1 MQIYYNPDPAKWG
14 ALALRPV
21 INPGLLAK
29 TVNKIL
35 GDVQNEGDKA
45 IIRYNR
51 EFSGVELDDFAVSQ
65 AEIDLAVDR
74 IDPKLKAA
82 IESAVKNIDA
92 FHRAQI
98 RQENKIQTAAGVY
111 CWRKPV
117 AIENVGFYVPGGSAP
132 LFSTLLMLAV
142 PAKIAGCKQIII
154 CSPPNA
160 NGNVAASILYC
171 ARLLGID
178 KIYKIGGA
186 QAIGAMAYGTA
197 TVPAVY
203 KIFGPGNQYVTV
215 AKQMVNITGTA
226 IDMPA
231 GPSEVAIIADKS
243 ASPIFIAADLIAQAE
258 HGPDSQTLLLTDH
271 EPFLEQVP
279 AEIEKQIKDLPRAAF
294 VQKSLHHSK
303 AIHFDNLEAAVDF
316 SNYYAPEHLIVMTR
330 SSDDI
335 ISKIINAGSVF
346 IGDWSP
352 EAAGDY
358 ASGTNHTLPT
368 GGFARNYSGVS
379 LDSFYKYI
387 TFQELTRQGIKN
399 IGPLIETMANAEQ
412 LAGHAR
418 SVMTRLE
425 ILDGEDR

>member
-1 MQIYYNPDPAKWG
+1 MQIFYNPPPEKWA
-14 ALALRPV
+14 ALARRPV
-21 INPGLLAK
+21 IDPGLLAK

-45 IIRYNR
+45 IIRYNQ
-51 EFSGVELDDFAVSQ
+51 EFSGVKLEDFSVSQ
-65 AEIDLAVDR
+65 AEIASAADK
-74 IDPKLKAA
+74 IDPKLKSA
-82 IESAVKNIDA
+82 IKSAVKNIDV

-98 RQENKIQTAAGVY
+98 KPENKIQTAAGVY

-142 PAKIAGCKQIII
+142 PAKIAGCKEIIV
-154 CSPPNA
+154 CSPPEA
-160 NGNVAASILYC
+160 DGNIAAPILYC
-171 ARLLGID
+171 AELLDID

-203 KIFGPGNQYVTV
+203 KIFGPGNQYVTF
-215 AKQMVNITGTA
+215 AKQIVSITGTA

-258 HGPDSQTLLLTDH
+258 HGPDSQTLLLTNH
-271 EPFLEQVP
+271 EPFLKYIP
-279 AEIEKQIKDLPRAAF
+279 GEIEKQIRDLPRAAF
-294 VQKSLHHSK
+294 ARKSLRNSR
-303 AIHFDNLEAAVDF
+303 AILFNNLESAVDF
-316 SNYYAPEHLIVMTR
+316 SNYYAPEHLILMTR
-330 SSDDI
+330 SANELI
-335 ISKIINAGSVF
+335 LKITNAGSVF

-358 ASGTNHTLPT
+358 ASGTNHALPT
-368 GGFARNYSGVS
+368 SGFARNYSGVS

-387 TFQELTRQGIKN
+387 TFQELTREGIKN
-399 IGPLIETMANAEQ
+399 IGPIIETMANAEQ
-412 LAGHAR
+412 LMGHAR
-418 SVMTRLE
+418 SVKTRLG
-425 ILDGEDR
+425 ILAREDR